1 MYYEYNAING
11 KVLFNLKTF
20 TYGNTILSN
29 KDLSTKLIT
38 LNLKEAQQ
46 YSQEYDSILQ
56 EIIKSEP
63 KKSIKSIEPL
73 LEEEPRKTSLE
84 LLRLKVLQDDT
95 SSRENIE
102 IIKHE

>member
-20 TYGNTILSN
+20 TFGNTILSS

-38 LNLKEAQQ
+38 LDLEKAKE
-46 YSQEYDSILQ
+46 YSQEYDSIIQ
-56 EIIKSEP
+56 EVREKDSERALKSLN
-63 KKSIKSIEPL
+63 SL
-73 LEEEPRKTSLE
+73 LEEEPQYTSLE
-84 LLRLKVLQDDT
+84 LLKLKVLQDDT

-102 IIKHE
+102 TIKHE